1 MKREVAEPLLDD
13 VSLCVQMGW
22 TWEELERQPVRFV
35 ERLRVYL
42 DALGDRQERER
53 RRLEE
58 ELDRLK
64 GRITR

>member
-1 MKREVAEPLLDD
+1 MKRGKPEPLLDD

-22 TWEELERQPVRFV
+22 TYGELMGQPAWFV

-58 ELDRLK
+58 EIDRLRRR
-64 GRITR
+64 GR

>member
-1 MKREVAEPLLDD
+1 VKRGKPEPLLDD

-22 TWEELERQPVRFV
+22 THEELMAQPARFV

-58 ELDRLK
+58 EIDRL
-64 GRITR
+64 RRRVR

>member
-1 MKREVAEPLLDD
+1 MDD

-22 TWEELERQPVRFV
+22 THEALMKQPTRFV

-42 DALGDRQERER
+42 NAVGDKQAREQ

-58 ELDRLK
+58 DIDRLRRM
-64 GRITR
+64 GR

>member
-1 MKREVAEPLLDD
+1 VKRGKPEPLLDD

-22 TWEELERQPVRFV
+22 TYEELMAQPARFV

-42 DALGDRQERER
+42 DALGDLQERER

-58 ELDRLK
+58 EIDRLRRM
-64 GRITR
+64 GR

>member
-1 MKREVAEPLLDD
+1 VKREVAEPLLDD

-64 GRITR
+64 GRMRR

>member
-64 GRITR
+64 GRMRR

>member
-1 MKREVAEPLLDD
+1 MKREKPEPLLDD

-22 TWEELERQPVRFV
+22 THEELMAQPARFV

-42 DALGDRQERER
+42 DTLGDRQEREK

-58 ELDRLK
+58 EIDRLRRR
-64 GRITR
+64 GR

>member
-64 GRITR
+64 GRMTR